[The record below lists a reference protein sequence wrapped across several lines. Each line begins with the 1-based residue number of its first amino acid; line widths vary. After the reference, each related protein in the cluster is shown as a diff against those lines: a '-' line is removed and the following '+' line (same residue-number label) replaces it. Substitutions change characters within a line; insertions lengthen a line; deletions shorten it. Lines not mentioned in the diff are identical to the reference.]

1 MLAFPPDW
9 TFFCQ
14 IVLFLVL
21 WAVLRRVLFEPNLV
35 LLANREHNSAGAL
48 QEATRIKADA
58 EGKGQEYRTQLAEAR
73 SGAMQEVDAVYRE
86 AQQQSQELIEQA
98 REESSQTL
106 AQLRQSLEREI
117 AEARHDLE
125 QRIPDFSN
133 EIAARLLGRSST

>member
-9 TFFCQ
+9 TFLGQ

-35 LLANREHNSAGAL
+35 LLADREHNSAGAL
-48 QEATRIKADA
+48 QEAT
-58 EGKGQEYRTQLAEAR
+58 EVKGQEYRTQLAEAR

-86 AQQQSQELIEQA
+86 AQEQSQELVEQA

-106 AQLRQSLEREI
+106 AQLRQSLESEI

-133 EIAARLLGRSST
+133 QIAARLLGRSLT

>member
-9 TFFCQ
+9 TFLCQ

-48 QEATRIKADA
+48 QEATQIKADA
-58 EGKGQEYRTQLAEAR
+58 EVKGQEYRTQLAEAR
-73 SGAMQEVDAVYRE
+73 SGTMQEVDAVYRE

-106 AQLRQSLEREI
+106 AQLRQSLESEI

-133 EIAARLLGRSST
+133 EIAARLLGRSLT